1 MIEVHMSRIRLLTF
15 IALVL
20 AAWPS
25 WAFGQ
30 ELPLTEQQFLAAP
43 TPAASVADG
52 ADVTPYLTILRDT
65 LIAAL
70 LAIVTAA
77 AGWLSAQ
84 ISRWT
89 HGRIALDGVARDL
102 QMEDYARLAVDKA
115 LSYALQRTGTSVD
128 ELRNVQVKSQVL
140 QYAMRFLTSQYPEVV
155 RWIDADDNGVIDW
168 VETHLPA
175 TAPAAAPAARVK
187 RAVRQTILP
196 ATPPATSSPPG

>member
-1 MIEVHMSRIRLLTF
+1 
-15 IALVL
+15 
-20 AAWPS
+20 
-25 WAFGQ
+25 
-30 ELPLTEQQFLAAP
+30 LPLTEQQFLAAP

-140 QYAMRFLTSQYPEVV
+140 QYAMRFLTSQYPEVI

>member
-1 MIEVHMSRIRLLTF
+1 MLRIRVLAI
-15 IALVL
+15 IAVVL
-20 AAWPS
+20 AALPS

-30 ELPLTEQQFLAAP
+30 DLPLTEQQFLAAP
-43 TPAASVADG
+43 APAPAAPAADG

-187 RAVRQTILP
+187 KTVRQTILP
-196 ATPPATSSPPG
+196 APPPATSSPPG